1 MATTDF
7 PKNLMRIRNRKGC
20 SVLECATAAGVSI
33 PSWYRYESGEQFP
46 GTAET
51 FDKIAAAVGVK
62 SATLL
67 KDT

>member
-1 MATTDF
+1 MTSIDF
-7 PKNLMRIRNRKGC
+7 ARNLSSARKRKKLK
-20 SVLECATAAGVSI
+20 VAECAVSTGVSI
-33 PSWYRYESGEQFP
+33 SSWYRYESGEQFP

>member
-1 MATTDF
+1 MATIDF
-7 PKNLMRIRNRKGC
+7 PNNLMRIRNRKGY
-20 SVLECATAAGVSI
+20 SVLQCAVSAGVSV

-51 FDKIAAAVGVK
+51 FDAIAAAVGVQ

-67 KDT
+67 KGT

>member
-1 MATTDF
+1 MATIDF
-7 PKNLMRIRNRKGC
+7 PNNLMRIRNRKGY
-20 SVLECATAAGVSI
+20 SVLQCAIAAGVSI

>member
-1 MATTDF
+1 MATIDF
-7 PKNLMRIRNRKGC
+7 PKNLKRIRNRHGWT
-20 SVLECATAAGVSI
+20 VLHVATAAGVSI
-33 PSWYRYESGEQFP
+33 PSWYRYESGDQFP